1 MTDRSEM
8 MDTMGMFLDSSSVP
22 AGAPAKR
29 GRPRKDAPIVLDGV
43 EVLSSEEREQHNA
56 EVADLHANFK
66 KMDDAAKEIV
76 LILHSIGQR
85 METIQGRY
93 FEKLKVDDFVQH
105 LGITPQEC
113 RAAKCVY
120 LAAKAEPAFLEQAK
134 LDGLTSL
141 SKIIKFFK
149 KESEKELPAPVEFP
163 QTPTDWDTASK
174 LPQKGGCNLARYR
187 IRAEPTD
194 GRFYVYH
201 NDDTPYPILDLSVEV
216 PRNFQQETA
225 FEKMRDKI
233 QVALEE
239 YYSIIESTEEDW
251 T

>member
-8 MDTMGMFLDSSSVP
+8 MDTMGMFLEPTATTTV
-22 AGAPAKR
+22 PAKR
-29 GRPRKDAPIVLDGV
+29 GRPRKDAPIVLNGV
-43 EVLSSEEREQHNA
+43 ELLSSEEREMHNA
-56 EVADLHANFK
+56 EVADLHSSFK
-66 KMDDAAKEIV
+66 KMDDAAKEII

-93 FEKLKVDDFVQH
+93 YEKLKVDDYVQH
-105 LGITPQEC
+105 LGITAQEC

-120 LAAKAEPAFLEQAK
+120 LAAKEDSQFMRQAK

-141 SKIIKFFK
+141 SKIIKYFK
-149 KESEKELPAPVEFP
+149 KDAVKELPSPVEFP

-174 LPQKGGCNLARYR
+174 LPQKSNCNLGRYR

-194 GRFYVYH
+194 GNFYVYH
-201 NDDTPYPILDLSVEV
+201 NDDTPYPVVNLSVEV

-225 FEKMRDKI
+225 FGKMRDKI

>member
-29 GRPRKDAPIVLDGV
+29 GRPRKDAPIVLNGV
-43 EVLSSEEREQHNA
+43 ELLSSEERELHNA

-66 KMDDAAKEIV
+66 KMDDAAKEII

-120 LAAKAEPAFLEQAK
+120 LAAKAEPAFLEQAQ

-141 SKIIKFFK
+141 SKIIKYFK

-163 QTPTDWDTASK
+163 QQSADWETASK
-174 LPQKGGCNLARYR
+174 LPLKSSCNLARYR